1 MRSAY
6 FNSVDTDWY
15 KKRFYRLLICIVA
28 GYSILFVR
36 LYYFQVLK
44 GDDLRRLAENNCV
57 RLERVPPSRGLIYD
71 RNGELL
77 VDNRPS
83 FNISIILEDA
93 PNPEQ
98 VIKRL
103 ALLLNIPPTPLLKK
117 IQAARRSQ
125 PFKPIILK
133 SDVSRD
139 ELAVIKTRK
148 FDLPG
153 IIVTVEPQRHYLME
167 SGASHLIGYLGE
179 ISQKELTSGRY
190 PDNKAGDFIGKFG
203 VEKTC
208 GASFLG
214 KRGGRQIVVDAL
226 GRTTD
231 VLSAVE
237 ATPGKNVYLTI
248 DRRLQKVAED
258 MLSKKISGA
267 VLAMDPNNG
276 HILAIAS
283 NPSFDQNALVEGM
296 SHSEWKGIVTNPLH
310 PLGNKAIQGQYPP
323 ASTYKIITAMAA
335 LEEGV
340 VAEDTEHFC
349 QGYYKFRGRRFR
361 CWREAGHGN
370 LNIREALAQS
380 CDVFFYKVG
389 ENLGVDRLARY
400 AKGCGLG
407 VRTGIRLDNEAM
419 GLVPTISWKLRRFGR
434 PWQKGE
440 TLVIAIGQGFN
451 LVTPVQMVT
460 LISAVA
466 NGGTRYRPVVIKEI
480 RDYDGSLLEATVPE
494 ILGRLPAS
502 KETLTIIRKGLEDA
516 VNTRLGTGWSVRL
529 PGGVMAGKT
538 GTAQVVKLDEDR
550 DKKEEDIPFRFR
562 DHAWF
567 VAYGPTKKP
576 SIAVAVLVEH
586 GGHGSTAA
594 GPIAR
599 EVIKKY
605 LELYPEDTE
614 LGI

>member
-1 MRSAY
+1 MMMRFDY

-15 KKRFYRLLICIVA
+15 KKRFYRFLICIVA
-28 GYSILFVR
+28 GYSILLVR

-44 GDDLRRLAENNCV
+44 GEDLRRMAENNYV
-57 RLERVPPSRGLIYD
+57 RLESIPPSRGLIYD

-153 IIVTVEPQRHYLME
+153 IILTVEPQRHYLME

-179 ISQKELTSGRY
+179 ISQKELAGGRY

-208 GASFLG
+208 GASCLG

-231 VLSAVE
+231 VLSTVE

-258 MLSKKISGA
+258 MLRKKISGA
-267 VLAMDPNNG
+267 VLAIDPNNG

-283 NPSFDQNALVEGM
+283 SPSFDQNALVEGM
-296 SHSEWKGIVTNPLH
+296 SHSEWKAVVANPLH
-310 PLGNKAIQGQYPP
+310 PLENKAIQGQYPP

-340 VAEDTEHFC
+340 VTEDTEHFC
-349 QGYYKFRGRRFR
+349 QGYYKFRNRRFR
-361 CWREAGHGN
+361 CWQEAGHGN

-389 ENLGVDRLARY
+389 ESLGVDRLARY

-407 VRTGIRLDNEAM
+407 SRTGIRLDNEAV
-419 GLVPTISWKLRRFGR
+419 GLVPTMSWKLRRFGS

-460 LISAVA
+460 LIGAVA

-494 ILGRLPAS
+494 ILGLLPAS
-502 KETLTIIRKGLEDA
+502 KETLNIIRKGLEDA
-516 VNTRLGTGWSVRL
+516 VNTRLGTGSSVRL

-538 GTAQVVKLDEDR
+538 GTAQVVKLEEDR
-550 DKKEEDIPFRFR
+550 DKKEEDVPFRFR

-576 SIAVAVLVEH
+576 RIAVAVLVEH

-599 EVIKKY
+599 EIIKKY
-605 LELYPEDTE
+605 LEFYPENAD
-614 LGI
+614 